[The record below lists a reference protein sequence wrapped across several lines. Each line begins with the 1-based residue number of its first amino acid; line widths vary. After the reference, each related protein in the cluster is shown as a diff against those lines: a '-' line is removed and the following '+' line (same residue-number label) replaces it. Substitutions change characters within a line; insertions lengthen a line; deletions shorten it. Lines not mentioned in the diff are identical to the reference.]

1 MDRGSDP
8 RDRGVTIT
16 DIDIPFW
23 RIVAIM
29 IKWIL
34 AMIPAYI
41 ILVLIFGAIILVIAI
56 VAGLLTGDLSMMMRQ
71 WSRGF

>member
-1 MDRGSDP
+1 MDRGPDP

-29 IKWIL
+29 IKWVL
-34 AMIPAYI
+34 AMIPAYFI
-41 ILVLIFGAIILVIAI
+41 ILIILGAIALVIVLA
-56 VAGLLTGDLSMMMRQ
+56 AGLITGDLDMILRQ
-71 WSRGF
+71 WVR